1 MAGFPLVG
9 LTGRLRQSSEPKRM
23 PACQGGPGEM
33 AAMVCNPGK
42 EVSGISPP
50 AHSWLPLCSPS
61 PPILALKLYFFKD

>member
-9 LTGRLRQSSEPKRM
+9 PTGRLRQSPEPKRM

-42 EVSGISPP
+42 EVPGISPAVHP
-50 AHSWLPLCSPS
+50 WFLLCSS
-61 PPILALKLYFFKD
+61 PILALKLYFFKD